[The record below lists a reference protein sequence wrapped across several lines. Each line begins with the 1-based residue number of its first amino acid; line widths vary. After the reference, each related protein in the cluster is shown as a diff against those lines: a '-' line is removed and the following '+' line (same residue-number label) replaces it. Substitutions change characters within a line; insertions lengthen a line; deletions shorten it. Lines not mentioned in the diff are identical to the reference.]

1 MTPLP
6 GDHFRSA
13 TGPAVGPAIGPTIGQ
28 VPGKTRLRIRRATE
42 DDLPHLARLDEQA
55 FPHGPYP
62 FFVLR
67 QLLTAFPDFLLLVEE
82 GRELHGYV
90 LASPPH
96 EAQSWV
102 LSLAIAPA
110 LRGQGLGRQ
119 LMTGILG
126 HLRGQGTHSVWLSV
140 EPGNETAVALYLSLG
155 FVPDP
160 GGPRKDYFGPGEDRL
175 LMSLT
180 L

>member
-1 MTPLP
+1 M
-6 GDHFRSA
+6 
-13 TGPAVGPAIGPTIGQ
+13 
-28 VPGKTRLRIRRATE
+28 
-42 DDLPHLARLDEQA
+42 ARLDEQA

-67 QLLTAFPDFLLLVEE
+67 QLITAFPDFLLLVEE
-82 GRELHGYV
+82 DSEVHGYV
-90 LASPPH
+90 LATSPH
-96 EAQSWV
+96 EAQSWI

-110 LRGQGLGRQ
+110 LRGRGLGRQ
-119 LMTGILG
+119 LMTGILSR
-126 HLRGQGTHSVWLSV
+126 LRVQGTHSVWLSV
-140 EPGNETAVALYLSLG
+140 EPGNEKAVALYLSLG
-155 FVPDP
+155 FAPDP